1 MDQNRMV
8 KEIRLLK
15 AYALGSSV
23 LLIVLLAAAFQS
35 PRNQRFTVLDVE
47 RINIVEP
54 NGRLAMVIS
63 DAQHL
68 PGPILEGR
76 ELSADLSAGRR
87 GSAGMLFYNARGDEV
102 GGLTFRGQEAAGSHS
117 AGSILAFDQFK
128 QDQVVS
134 VQYSDQGNRRSAGV
148 SVWDRSTTIP
158 IGELVELVQASR
170 GNAGARRDTAV
181 SQLQRMQSDGSL
193 GAQRLFLGSAN
204 RTAALRINDTLGRPR
219 IRLYV
224 DSLNV
229 ARLEF
234 LDERG
239 RVVHTVPESGR

>member
-1 MDQNRMV
+1 MDPNRMM

-15 AYALGSSV
+15 AYALISSA
-23 LLIVLLAAAFQS
+23 LLIVLVAAAFQS

-76 ELSADLSAGRR
+76 ELSPDLSAGRR

-102 GGLTFRGQEAAGSHS
+102 GGLTYRGQEAGGAHS

-134 VQYSDQGNRRSAGV
+134 VQYSDQNNRRSAGV

-158 IGELVELVQASR
+158 ISELVDLVQASR
-170 GNAGARRDTAV
+170 GNASPRRDTAA
-181 SQLQRMQSDGSL
+181 SRLQRMQAEGTL
-193 GAQRLFLGSAN
+193 GAQRLFLGSQN
-204 RTAALRINDTLGRPR
+204 KTAALRINDTLGRTR
-219 IRLYV
+219 IRLFV

-239 RVVHTVPESGR
+239 RVVHTVPGGPR

>member
-1 MDQNRMV
+1 MDRMQR
-8 KEIRLLK
+8 EIRFLK

-23 LLIVLLAAAFQS
+23 VLVVLLLAAFQA
-35 PRNQRFTVLDVE
+35 PRNQRFTVIDVE

-54 NGRLAMVIS
+54 NGRLAMVIA
-63 DAQHL
+63 DAERM

-76 ELSADLSAGRR
+76 ELSAELSSGRR

-102 GGLTFRGQEAAGSHS
+102 GGLTFRGQETGGVAS

-158 IGELVELVQASR
+158 IGELVDLIQASR
-170 GNAGARRDTAV
+170 QNAGASRDTAV
-181 SQLQRMQSDGSL
+181 NRLQRMQADGSL
-193 GAQRLFLGSAN
+193 GAQRVFLGSQN
-204 RTAALRINDTLGRPR
+204 RTAALRINDTLGRTR
-219 IRLYV
+219 IRLFV
-224 DSLNV
+224 DSANV

-239 RVVHTVPESGR
+239 RVVQTLPDRAP